1 VDPDAPLTVLAE
13 DLERH
18 LGDPYDPTGPM
29 PYTRILEL
37 DEREEYPHDLVR
49 HLRAWGAQA
58 YGVPATHGGR
68 AVDLQDS
75 LILVRL
81 VARRDATAATALSI
95 SNIAYMP
102 IWVAGTDEQR
112 RTYGKGITDG
122 DTMAWALSEREH
134 GSDIAANALTATRV
148 PGGYR
153 LSGEKWL
160 IGNGTVADLVVLHA
174 RTAERGGPAGF
185 SLFVLD
191 KRELPED
198 VIGTVPDE
206 PLHGLRGLDMS
217 GIRLD
222 GCLLPESR
230 RIGREGQG
238 VEIALQ
244 SAHTIRIQITAI
256 ALGCADTALRLA
268 MDFATRRTLFG
279 RRVADIAYTRRQLV
293 DAFTDVLIA
302 DTVATGAARSLQVSP
317 AQSSVFSAVAKYLVP
332 TMLENTVSQLAVVLG
347 ARHYLRAHP
356 HYGPFQK
363 AARDL
368 LVANFADGNT
378 VVNLKSLAVQLPGL
392 LRYGTDAERADRLA
406 AADRAATI
414 YRPDAPL
421 PPFEP
426 WRLQLASRG
435 RDDAVLALSTAIDT
449 IRQRVTTATGPDA
462 RRMALLARLGDGF
475 KAELSTLA
483 GDLKDVVDTQP
494 RGWGQSAELFALAQ
508 RYCLVHA
515 AAACLHQML
524 GTDGPEPALAL
535 LCLDRLWCRLHP
547 TGSVLDVDTVDHGMT
562 VLSRLHTEHRLFS
575 HRPIR
580 LAGSVATGGP
590 DETR

>member
-1 VDPDAPLTVLAE
+1 VDPNSPLTALAE

-18 LGDPYDPTGPM
+18 LGDPYDPAGPM
-29 PYTRILEL
+29 RYARILEL
-37 DEREEYPHDLVR
+37 DEREEYPHELVR
-49 HLRAWGAQA
+49 HLQAWGAQA
-58 YGVPATHGGR
+58 YGVPASHGGR

-75 LILVRL
+75 LTLVRL

-102 IWVAGTDEQR
+102 IWVAGTDEQK
-112 RTYGKGITDG
+112 RTYGTAITDG
-122 DTMAWALSEREH
+122 DTMAWGLSEREH
-134 GSDIAANALTATRV
+134 GSDIAANSLTATRV

-153 LSGEKWL
+153 LTGEKWL
-160 IGNGTVADLVVLHA
+160 IGNGTVADMVVLHA

-191 KRELPED
+191 KRELPRS

-222 GCLLPESR
+222 GCLLPGSR
-230 RIGREGQG
+230 LIGREGQG

-279 RRVADIAYTRRQLV
+279 RRVADIPYSRRQLV
-293 DAFTDVLIA
+293 DAFADLLIG

-332 TMLENTVSQLAVVLG
+332 TTLESTVGQLAVVLG

-356 HYGPFQK
+356 RYGPFQK

-392 LRYGTDAERADRLA
+392 LRYGTDAEPADRRA
-406 AADRAATI
+406 AADRARTI
-414 YRPDAPL
+414 YGPDAPL

-435 RDDAVLALSTAIDT
+435 MDDAVLGLAPAIDT
-449 IRQRVTTATGPDA
+449 IRLRAETAAGPDA
-462 RRMALLARLGDGF
+462 RRLTLLARLGDGF
-475 KAELSTLA
+475 TAELSTLA
-483 GDLKDVVDTQP
+483 GDLKDLVGTQP

-515 AAACLHQML
+515 AAACLHQLL
-524 GTDGPEPALAL
+524 GADELEPAVAL

-547 TGSVLDVDTVDHGMT
+547 TGSVLDVATVDRGMA
-562 VLSRLHTEHRLFS
+562 VLARLYAEHRLFG

-580 LAGSVATGGP
+580 LAGSVPTGGP

>member
-1 VDPDAPLTVLAE
+1 MDPLTALAE
-13 DLERH
+13 NLERH
-18 LGDPYDPTGPM
+18 LGDPYDPSGPM
-29 PYTRILEL
+29 PYARILEL
-37 DEREEYPHDLVR
+37 DEREQYPQELVR
-49 HLRAWGAQA
+49 HLQDWGAQA

-75 LILVRL
+75 LTLVRL
-81 VARRDATAATALSI
+81 VARRDATTATALSI

-102 IWVAGTDEQR
+102 IWVAGTDAQKLA
-112 RTYGKGITDG
+112 YGRGITGG
-122 DTMAWALSEREH
+122 DTMAWGLSEREH
-134 GSDIAANALTATRV
+134 GSDIATNAMTATRV

-160 IGNGTVADLVVLHA
+160 IGNGTVADMVVLHA

-185 SLFVLD
+185 SIFVLD
-191 KRELPED
+191 KRELPEGS
-198 VIGTVPDE
+198 VGTVADE

-217 GIRLD
+217 GVRLD
-222 GCLLPESR
+222 GCLLPETR

-268 MDFATRRTLFG
+268 MDFATRRTVFG
-279 RRVADIAYTRRQLV
+279 RRVADIPYSRRQLV
-293 DAFTDVLIA
+293 DAFADLLIA

-317 AQSSVFSAVAKYLVP
+317 AQSSVFSSVAKYLVP
-332 TMLENTVSQLAVVLG
+332 TMLESTVSQLAVVLG

-392 LRYGTDAERADRLA
+392 LRYGADADPSDRREATSRAE
-406 AADRAATI
+406 TI
-414 YRPDAPL
+414 YSPGASL

-435 RDDAVLALSTAIDT
+435 LDDAVLALPAAVDT
-449 IRQRVTTATGPDA
+449 IRLRADAADGPDA
-462 RRMALLARLGDGF
+462 RRLALLARLGEGF
-475 KAELSTLA
+475 TDELSTLA
-483 GDLKDVVDTQP
+483 GDLKDLVDTQP

-515 AAACLHQML
+515 AAACLHQAL
-524 GTDGPEPALAL
+524 STDGPEPALAL

-547 TGSVLDVDTVDHGMT
+547 AGSVLDVATVDRGMT
-562 VLSRLHTEHRLFS
+562 VLARLHAEHRLFS